1 LAPPKS
7 SSLQRRVVSALVIL
21 PICVAAVWYGGWAY
35 AALLAVISA
44 AMCWEWAG
52 ICGAHDN
59 AIQGTMIIAA
69 IAAPLGLQIYGFPAV
84 AGAVAVGSAVVLV
97 LALAKRASNRWILL
111 AGLPYVV
118 FGIVSSGWLRGDD
131 QTGLWTVLWLVAVV
145 VATDIGAYF
154 TGRAIGGPKLAP
166 SISPNKTWSG
176 LLGGMACAG
185 AAGWVMGN
193 AVADGATLLLV
204 GVSVLLAVVAQF
216 GDLIESKLKRHFDV
230 KDASQLIPGHGGFL
244 DRFDGYLT
252 VMPAAALITVSVGES
267 PITWQ

>member
-1 LAPPKS
+1 LATPKS
-7 SSLQRRVVSALVIL
+7 SSLQRRVVSALVIM
-21 PICVAAVWYGGWAY
+21 PICVAAVWYGDWAY
-35 AALLAVISA
+35 AVLLAVISA
-44 AMCWEWAG
+44 AMCWEWAR
-52 ICGAHDN
+52 ICGAHDT
-59 AIQGTMIIAA
+59 AIQGTMIVAA
-69 IAAPLGLQIYGFPAV
+69 VAAPLGLQIYGFPVV
-84 AGAVAVGSAVVLV
+84 AGAVVAGSVVVLV

-118 FGIVSSGWLRGDD
+118 FGIVSSGWLRGGD

-145 VATDIGAYF
+145 VATDVGAYF

-185 AAGWVMGN
+185 AVGWVMGN
-193 AVADGATLLLV
+193 AVADGATFLLV
-204 GVSVLLAVVAQF
+204 GVSVLLAAVAQF

-252 VMPAAALITVSVGES
+252 VMPSAAIITVLVGES